1 MAPSALGLAI
11 KLSSILRFW
20 GTPGSVKISSMRR
33 WFSIFLLVFLPLQF
47 SWTMAASYCL
57 HETDQTAQHFGH
69 HEHKHQANDV
79 AKDAKGSLVN
89 ADNDCAVCHAGCLA
103 AMTSTTTV
111 VPIAEIVTEHLQHLH
126 YQVSLYG
133 DQPERPNWFFPA

>member
-1 MAPSALGLAI
+1 
-11 KLSSILRFW
+11 
-20 GTPGSVKISSMRR
+20 
-33 WFSIFLLVFLPLQF
+33 
-47 SWTMAASYCL
+47 MAASYCL

-103 AMTSTTTV
+103 AMTSTT
-111 VPIAEIVTEHLQHLH
+111 EHLQHLH